1 MTSSVAVESDDF
13 GLWEP
18 TTSRDEQLP
27 NRGATWKKKAKR
39 IRPFCFIFFH
49 VFHDFHGVFH
59 GAHMWCLTATKIW
72 PTTGNI
78 TAWQENETW
87 FDKRKLW
94 RLETKHYVFHCFPN
108 KTQRWCFAHTKQT
121 KRSLWSQQWLICS
134 LWQKLWMKCKS
145 SLTLNSSSNA
155 VRCRCRVVA
164 HFSAFPW
171 WRVQHSPTLLSTML
185 DIFWN
190 SLKYILKT
198 QFLIQKR
205 VFFFSFSYFWFCD
218 LACRARFGILGCEA
232 STAIQVTTKKHAHTF
247 SSLATSWF
255 PTCWKTSR
263 KTLFIHVDTCLYH
276 TCSPC
281 FCFWLQNQ
289 RKTERENS
297 TKPLP
302 RSEGHGRTSWRGHL
316 GWPAPLQHTSK
327 ASFRLQEVISFFL
340 MSYFL
345 LDSLYVSFHVLEVF
359 HFVIFC

>member
-94 RLETKHYVFHCFPN
+94 RLETKHYVFPTKHNDDVLHIPN
-108 KTQRWCFAHTKQT
+108 KRNVHFDHNNGWFVHFDKNFGWSANQVWLWIHLVMPLDVDAE
-121 KRSLWSQQWLICS
+121 SLPTFQLFHDEESNIVQHFFQPCLIYFEI
-134 LWQKLWMKCKS
+134 
-145 SLTLNSSSNA
+145 SSN
-155 VRCRCRVVA
+155 
-164 HFSAFPW
+164 
-171 WRVQHSPTLLSTML
+171 
-185 DIFWN
+185 IFWKHN
-190 SLKYILKT
+190 FWFKN
-198 QFLIQKR
+198 